1 MGGFDVPSLEKI
13 KLVLEQAE
21 KIHNYNEYRFKI
33 FVTPFTSNYDT
44 FYCFVEELEE
54 DIDIIEE
61 GGVVVNI
68 ARERK
73 PHFLLFHIM

>member
-1 MGGFDVPSLEKI
+1 MNL
-13 KLVLEQAE
+13 LL
-21 KIHNYNEYRFKI
+21 
-33 FVTPFTSNYDT
+33 
-44 FYCFVEELEE
+44 FVEELEE

-61 GGVVVNI
+61 GVVVNI